1 MKIKK
6 KYLIKYTIEFFVI
19 VLGITI
25 SFWINEWNRD
35 RINFSSHKTDLIG
48 LINDLKND
56 SIKFKPI
63 LIELNKGA
71 IATKKIVEVSE
82 AYNLKK
88 SNYDEL
94 TKQLVEIG
102 FPYGYQTFFMTD
114 ATYKSLILENKI
126 SNFPQEIQNKISNYY
141 EFIAKRVIDNNH
153 IVDQICLNYYNNIH
167 PFAMYHNNDNNFE
180 DNIQPKGGF
189 DDDNVA
195 FKNYFKISSIKK
207 KYTDINFFIGS
218 SNLLN
223 RIGVYKRQISKFS
236 NERDIL
242 SETLYNYLKRITL

>member
-48 LINDLKND
+48 LINDLKNY
-56 SIKFKPI
+56 SIQFNPI
-63 LIELNKGA
+63 SMALDRGA
-71 IATKKIVEVSE
+71 IEMRKIVEISE
-82 AYNLKK
+82 AYNLKENNY
-88 SNYDEL
+88 SNMTDKL
-94 TKQLVEIG
+94 IEIG
-102 FPYGYQTFFMTD
+102 FPYAYLTFFMTNS
-114 ATYKSLILENKI
+114 TYKSIILDNKI
-126 SNFPQEIQNKISNYY
+126 NYFPKDIQKKITNYY

-153 IVDQICLNYYNNIH
+153 IVDEISLNYYNNIH
-167 PFAMYHNNDNNFE
+167 PFAHYKNNRDKSILDFR
-180 DNIQPKGGF
+180 K
-189 DDDNVA
+189 
-195 FKNYFKISSIKK
+195 YFKISSIKN

-223 RIGVYKRQISKFS
+223 RIGVYNNQIKKFS

-242 SETLYNYLKRITL
+242 SEVLENYLKKITTKP